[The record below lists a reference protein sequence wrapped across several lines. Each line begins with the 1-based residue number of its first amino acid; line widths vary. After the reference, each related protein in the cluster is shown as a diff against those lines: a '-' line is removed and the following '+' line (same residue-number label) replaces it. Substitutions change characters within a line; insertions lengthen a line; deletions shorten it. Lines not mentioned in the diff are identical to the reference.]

1 MLKNKRSEEE
11 IQKEI
16 IALKAMPDSE
26 IDYSDIPEIT
36 DSTGWYRRYDRKI
49 FKPRKKA
56 VCVRIDMDVL
66 EWLKQQENYS
76 ALINDM
82 CRQTMD
88 EAQRKSA

>member
-1 MLKNKRSEEE
+1 MKNKRSEEE

-16 IALKAMPDSE
+16 AALKAMPDSE
-26 IDYSDIPEIT
+26 IDYSDIPATT
-36 DSTGWYRRYDRKI
+36 DFTGWYRRYDKKMY
-49 FKPRKKA
+49 KPRKKA

-66 EWLKQQENYS
+66 EWLKQQDNYS
-76 ALINDM
+76 ALINNM